1 MRNVLRAAL
10 ALIILVAAY
19 WSWALIGAAELAS
32 AAAKGDAP
40 ALMQRIDLPAL
51 RRSLADQITHAY
63 LAQNPQFRKM
73 AWFEQNVLGSAS
85 AGAANE
91 LLSGMLT
98 PEAIAALLAE
108 GRIGLPSAIASGTGP
123 GWRMPSLGDAFRAH
137 PLQVLMKSGFDGP
150 MSFVV
155 GLDGPEGR
163 YGVHLRL
170 SGTTWRL
177 SGLDVPEKVS
187 DELAHAIAQKVGKMN
202 AAR

>member
-1 MRNVLRAAL
+1 MRIVLQAAL

-32 AAAKGDAP
+32 AASHADVA

-51 RRSLADQITHAY
+51 RRSLAGQITHAY
-63 LAQNPQFRKM
+63 LAQNPQFKKM
-73 AWFEQNVLGSAS
+73 AWFEQNFLGSVS

-98 PEAIAALLAE
+98 PDAIAAILAE
-108 GRIGLPSAIASGTGP
+108 GRIGLPAGASGPAP
-123 GWRMPSLGDAFRAH
+123 GWRLPPLGDAFRAH
-137 PLQVLMKSGFDGP
+137 PLQVLTNSRFDGP

-155 GLDGPEGR
+155 GLDSPDGR
-163 YGVHLRL
+163 YSVHLHL

-187 DELAHAIAQKVGKMN
+187 DELAHAIAQKVGRMN